1 LQVAKELI
9 NGEDGV
15 PHMNSKTK
23 IDPKSQKY
31 AENWL
36 PVRGIQNG
44 EIILDNGQR
53 VTGVKVR
60 PRNIFI
66 LDYDSQSNAIFN
78 LRNFYNTLDYE
89 FWLIV
94 ADRPVDINVYLAQ
107 LKLLFNSVQS
117 QAIRKLVRED
127 IEKANLFMSKEVNV
141 TDTEYFILFKDRRP
155 EMIQKKIQN
164 LISGLANVGLQSA
177 QVSNDDLRVLLDG
190 FMNGGDTTKF
200 GTVMSSI

>member
-1 LQVAKELI
+1 MLVMWEAMGIQ
-9 NGEDGV
+9 
-15 PHMNSKTK
+15 SK
-23 IDPKSQKY
+23 PKVNVKAQKY

-36 PVRGIQNG
+36 PIRGIQNG

-53 VTGVKVR
+53 VTGVKIK

-66 LDYDSQSNAIFN
+66 LDYDSQNNAIFN
-78 LRNFYNTLDYE
+78 LRNFYNTLDYP

-107 LKLLFNSVQS
+107 LKLLYNQVQS
-117 QAIRKLVRED
+117 PAIRKLVRED
-127 IEKANLFMSKEVNV
+127 IDKANLFMSKEVNV

-155 EMIQKKIQN
+155 EIIQKRIQN
-164 LISGLANVGLQSA
+164 LVSGLAGAGLQSA
-177 QVSNDDLRVLLDG
+177 QTSNDDLRTLLDG